1 MLTLAF
7 EKLHL
12 ERIKVSADNRYFI
25 GEHTHRRFTPLG
37 FNYDHDETFRLLEDY
52 WHDEWNKVETDF
64 ADMRA
69 LGANVIRIHLQ
80 LGKFLLSPD
89 ALNERELQQLDKLVY
104 LAQSYGLYL
113 DLVGLGCYH
122 GWDVPDWY
130 NAMDYR
136 NRWAVQAF
144 FWETLAIRYAGEPAI
159 FCFDLMNEPVVPGRK
174 REAGAWLGA
183 EFAGKTYIQFITLD
197 GTQQPNHEVALEW
210 INCLSSVVRRHD
222 PTRLIT
228 VGLVDWSLK
237 NSRIKSGFFPD
248 RIVHA
253 VDFISAHLYPEQ
265 GKPEE
270 MLKKLNGFCV
280 GKPLLID
287 ETFHLKCSIEEEEW
301 FLREA
306 AKRAQGFFGFYTA
319 SVSPPEDPG
328 ERALWHDTRHRVM
341 HEWISIN
348 KKLAPFFK
356 RR

>member
-12 ERIKVSADNRYFI
+12 EWIKVSADNRYFM
-25 GEHTHRRFTPLG
+25 GENTHRRFTPLG

-52 WHDEWNKVETDF
+52 WHDEWQKVEKDF
-64 ADMRA
+64 AHMRA
-69 LGANVIRIHLQ
+69 IGANVIRIHLQ
-80 LGKFLLSPD
+80 LGKFLLSPVSMD
-89 ALNERELQQLDKLVY
+89 ERELQQLDKLISM
-104 LAQSYGLYL
+104 ARDYGLYL
-113 DLVGLGCYH
+113 DLVGLSCYH

-136 NRWAVQAF
+136 DRWKAQAF
-144 FWETLAIRYAGEPAI
+144 FWETLASRYADEPAI
-159 FCFDLMNEPVVPGRK
+159 FCFDLMNEPVVPGK
-174 REAGAWLGA
+174 IREPGAWLGA

-210 INCLSSVVRRHD
+210 IHYLSAAIRRHD
-222 PTRLIT
+222 KKRLIT

-253 VDFISAHLYPEQ
+253 VDFISAHLYPEE

-270 MLKKLNGFCV
+270 MLKKLHGFCV
-280 GKPLLID
+280 GKPVLID
-287 ETFHLKCSIEEEEW
+287 ETFHLKCSVEEEEW

-306 AKRAQGFFGFYTA
+306 SKRVQGFFGFYIDTISLLENSA
-319 SVSPPEDPG
+319 G
-328 ERALWHDTRHRVM
+328 RRADHETRHRVM
-341 HEWISIN
+341 SEWISIFQ
-348 KKLAPFFK
+348 KSAPFYK

>member
-12 ERIKVSADNRYFI
+12 ERIKISADNRHFI
-25 GEHTHRRFTPLG
+25 GEKTHRRFTPLG
-37 FNYDHDETFRLLEDY
+37 FNYDHDESFRLLEDY
-52 WHDEWNKVETDF
+52 WHDEWEKVEKDF
-64 ADMRA
+64 VAMRA
-69 LGANVIRIHLQ
+69 IGANVIRIHLQ

-89 ALNERELQQLDKLVY
+89 ALVEGELQQLDRLVE
-104 LAQSYGLYL
+104 LAKSLGLYL

-136 NRWAVQAF
+136 ERWDVQAM
-144 FWETLAIRYAGEPAI
+144 FWETLAARYAHEAAI

-174 REAGAWLGA
+174 RDQGAWLGA

-197 GTQQPNHEVALEW
+197 GTQQPNHEVALAW
-210 INCLSSVVRRHD
+210 IEHLSKAIRRHD
-222 PTRLIT
+222 TRRMIT

-237 NSRIKSGFFPD
+237 NSRIKSGFFPE
-248 RIVHA
+248 RIAHA
-253 VDFISAHLYPEQ
+253 VDFISAHLYPEY

-280 GKPLLID
+280 GKPVLID
-287 ETFHLKCSIEEEEW
+287 ETFHLKCSIEEQEW

-306 AKRAQGFFGFYTA
+306 AKKAQGFFGFYTD
-319 SVSPPEDPG
+319 SQSPPEDPF
-328 ERALWHDTRHRVM
+328 ERVSWHDTRHRVVQ
-341 HEWISIN
+341 EWISIFRN
-348 KKLAPFFK
+348 SAPFF
-356 RR
+356 RRR